1 MAIAGKSGTVY
12 VAASGGTPAEALD
25 VQDWS
30 LTISADSLDTTS
42 FTDSGWKT
50 FLGGLKGYT
59 GSVTA
64 KWNHADT
71 NQAVFFDNLG
81 SSIDFKFY
89 LDEANT
95 KYFSGT
101 AIVTS
106 VDPKVSVSGT
116 ADVTFNLQGTG
127 SITYNTV

>member
-1 MAIAGKSGTVY
+1 MAIAGKNGSVY
-12 VAASGGTPAEALD
+12 VSASGGTPAEALD

-30 LTISADSLDTTS
+30 LDISADALDVTA
-42 FTDSGWKT
+42 FTDDGWKA

-71 NQAVFFDNLG
+71 NQAAFFDNLG

-101 AIVTS
+101 AIVTA
-106 VDPKVSVSGT
+106 VNPKVSVSGT
-116 ADVTFNLQGTG
+116 ADVTYNIQGTEA
-127 SITYNTV
+127 ITYNTV